1 MGLVLAEVFM
11 VELKN
16 NIILTFIDNITFL
29 RRIIDD
35 TVAFVKNHSIGFILE
50 NNNTLPF
57 LDRLLIK
64 KANNIE

>member
-1 MGLVLAEVFM
+1 M

-16 NIILTFIDNITFL
+16 NIILTFIDDITFL
-29 RRIIDD
+29 RRIVDD
-35 TVAFVKNHSIGFILE
+35 TVAFVENHSIGFILE

>member
-29 RRIIDD
+29 RRIVDD

>member
-16 NIILTFIDNITFL
+16 NIILMFIDNITFL
-29 RRIIDD
+29 RRIVDD

>member
-1 MGLVLAEVFM
+1 M

-29 RRIIDD
+29 RHIVDD